1 MKEEKLN
8 ELMKKFSAVDFN
20 SEKYVKEVS
29 QVCVGGMELQ
39 KHKAK
44 IQALAEEMSQVLKKN
59 VYKNYM
65 QFIET
70 AREIS
75 QLEGEMYQLSHLLSE
90 QRALLGSMGSSPP
103 PLEVAEERGSEEKR
117 LGTLS
122 AIAERV
128 QSCISLHD
136 APGRDLLHEG
146 DLVELDPLENSALHR
161 CHAFLFTDILMI
173 TTWISDRRG
182 PAKFKYECDYELG
195 TLAVVNV
202 RDLGNVKYAFK
213 LLVFPDTRLFQCAN
227 HQSKEEW
234 LRKLDE
240 AKKAR
245 LSAEQGKKSKQDN
258 QSDQKNVPMSP
269 IRTDSIDS
277 GSNPFGYFEDSDVN
291 EFQIP
296 EWLSDAADDI
306 DVCIVERHFE
316 DAYSLIQRAQ
326 EFIEKAQQPEILADI
341 KSKIEARTN
350 SLIQVLLNELTVS
363 TDKSLQGGL
372 RATRRSIRLLNQLGK
387 SGQACELYLNV
398 CSNVLKAQGKRVK
411 REGSTVAYVKRLSE
425 VFFSNLASI
434 TSEFQYRAFPNSPS
448 CISAFVVWMSM
459 EVSHFMSHFIKQVF
473 MPQTSLNALAESVD
487 ILRKQSLQMR
497 ELGMDVS
504 YQLNGHLLTPVNKA
518 LLETKDKLF
527 DAVKLRCSEDTWRP
541 SYQNRAALVKLE
553 QEMSSM
559 GLPSV
564 HQYVTDGGWLELTS
578 NTLSFVKLYYSLLED
593 SLTLAWSDLEH
604 TIGKILFDVFDIH
617 LKHVVTSLSNNKL
630 VSQKPLVQKNAKFLV
645 DVFLGMCKT
654 RYSKKMGHQSLS
666 LQRLSNM
673 YSALAR
679 DSSTKISI
687 TGYI

>member
-1 MKEEKLN
+1 MKEEKVN
-8 ELMKKFSAVDFN
+8 EHMKKFSAVDFN
-20 SEKYVKEVS
+20 PDKYVKEVS
-29 QVCVGGMELQ
+29 QVCVGGLELQ

-44 IQALAEEMSQVLKKN
+44 IQGLAEEMSQVLKKN

-117 LGTLS
+117 LATLA
-122 AIAERV
+122 AISERV

-136 APGRDLLHEG
+136 VPGRDLLHEG
-146 DLVELDPLENSALHR
+146 DLVELDPLENTALHR
-161 CHAFLFTDILMI
+161 CHAFLFTDILMV

-182 PAKFKYECDYELG
+182 PAKFKYECIYELG
-195 TLAVVNV
+195 SLAVVNV

-227 HQSKEEW
+227 HQSREEW
-234 LRKLDE
+234 LRKLDD

-245 LSAEQGKKSKQDN
+245 LNVEQGKKSKSESQADP
-258 QSDQKNVPMSP
+258 KTPP
-269 IRTDSIDS
+269 IRADSVDS
-277 GSNPFGYFEDSDVN
+277 GSNPFGYFDDTESN

-296 EWLSDAADDI
+296 EWLSETPDDL
-306 DVCIVERHFE
+306 DVCIAERHFE
-316 DAYSLIQRAQ
+316 DANSRIQKAQ
-326 EFIEKAQQPEILADI
+326 EFIEKAQQPESMADI
-341 KSKIEARTN
+341 KAKIDARTN
-350 SLIQVLLNELTVS
+350 SLIQVLLSELSVS
-363 TDKSLQGGL
+363 ADKSLQGGL

-387 SGQACELYLNV
+387 SGQACELYLKV

-411 REGSTVAYVKRLSE
+411 REGSTVAYVKRLSD

-487 ILRKQSLQMR
+487 ILRKQSKQMR
-497 ELGMDVS
+497 ELGMDVT
-504 YQLNGHLLTPVNKA
+504 YQLNGHLLSPVNKA
-518 LLETKDKLF
+518 LSETRDKLF
-527 DAVKLRCSEDTWRP
+527 DAVKMRCSEDTWRP
-541 SYQNRAALVKLE
+541 SYQNRAAVVKLE
-553 QEMSSM
+553 QEMSAM
-559 GLPSV
+559 GLPSI
-564 HQYVTDGGWLELTS
+564 HPYITDGGWLELTS

-593 SLTLAWSDLEH
+593 SVTLAWTDLEH

-617 LKHVVTSLSNNKL
+617 LKHVVSSLSNNKL
-630 VSQKPLVQKNAKFLV
+630 VAQKPLVQKNARFLV
-645 DVFLGMCKT
+645 DVFLGSCKS
-654 RYSKKMGHQSLS
+654 RYSKRMGHSCQS
-666 LQRLSNM
+666 LQRLSNL
-673 YSALAR
+673 YATLAR
-679 DSSTKISI
+679 DPSTKVSI